1 MNYFKKILLFAKP
14 YRKYAVLN
22 IIFNIFYAL
31 FSTLGFLALI
41 PMLDVLFKQEKPPV
55 KIAPTWEGIT
65 GIKDFIFDYLNFYVT
80 QIRVDYGESSTLF
93 FVCGLIVSLFL
104 LKNISNYFAMFFIT
118 FLRNGVLRDL
128 RDTTAKKI
136 IQLPVSFFS
145 EKRKGDVMARITT
158 DIQEIQWTFLAVLEL
173 AVREP
178 LNIIFTLISMIML
191 SAKLTLFVFIFLPI
205 SGIIISM
212 IGKKLKKHSDRA
224 QKEQGH
230 FLSLIEETLTGLRVI
245 KGYNAEKKM
254 SNKIFTSTSKLNKIL
269 NSLLNR
275 QNIASPLSETL
286 GIASVAVIL
295 WFGGHMVLVEN
306 TMDGATFIGF
316 ITLTYNILAPAKQI
330 SKASYNIKKGNAA
343 AERILEILETENTIV
358 DPEQP
363 KELKSFESEITFE
376 NISFKY
382 DQDYVLED
390 FSLTIPKGKTVA
402 LVGQSGS
409 GKSTL
414 ANLIT
419 RFYDVNKGSVKI
431 DGKDIREVT
440 QHDLRSLMGIVNQ
453 KAILFND
460 TIKNNIMLGVE
471 NATDEEVENAAKIAN
486 AHEFIMNRPNGYDDN
501 IGDSGDQLSGGQQQ
515 RISIARAVLKN
526 PPIMILDEA
535 TSALDTEAEKA
546 VQDALENMMKN
557 RTSIVIAHRLS
568 TIKNADLIVVMR
580 NGKIVEKGTHQ
591 ELIAHQG
598 EYHKLVNMQSFD

>member
-31 FSTLGFLALI
+31 FGTLAFLALM
-41 PMLDVLFKQEKPPV
+41 PMLDVLF
-55 KIAPTWEGIT
+55 
-65 GIKDFIFDYLNFYVT
+65 GIKDAVTEPPVFEGISKMKEFIFDYMNYGAT
-80 QIRVDYGESSTLF
+80 TIRNEYGEGKTLI
-93 FVCGLIVSLFL
+93 FVCGLIIVMFL
-104 LKNISNYFAMFFIT
+104 LKNISSYFAMFFIT

-128 RDTTAKKI
+128 RDATAKKI
-136 IQLPVSFFS
+136 IELPISYFS

-173 AVREP
+173 VVREP
-178 LNIIFTLISMIML
+178 LTILITLIIMITL

-205 SGIIISM
+205 SGICISM

-245 KGYNAEKKM
+245 KGYNAEKKI
-254 SNKIFTSTSKLNKIL
+254 SSKIFTSTSKLNKIL

-275 QNIASPLSETL
+275 QNIASPLSEFL
-286 GIASVAVIL
+286 GVASVAVIL
-295 WFGGHMVLVEN
+295 WFGGQMVLIEKS
-306 TMDGATFIGF
+306 MEASAFIVY
-316 ITLTYNILAPAKQI
+316 ITLTYQILAPAKQI

-343 AERILEILETENTIV
+343 AERILEVLETKNTIV
-358 DPEQP
+358 DPEKP
-363 KELKSFESEITFE
+363 KELNSFKNEITFE

-382 DQDYVLED
+382 DEEYVLED

-419 RFYDVNKGSVKI
+419 RFYDVNKGAIKI
-431 DGKDIREVT
+431 DGTDIRDVT
-440 QHDLRSLMGIVNQ
+440 QHDLRNLMGIVNQ

-460 TIKNNIMLGVE
+460 TIKNNIMLGVDE
-471 NATDEEVENAAKIAN
+471 ATDEEIIHAAKIAN
-486 AHEFIMNRPNGYDDN
+486 AHEFIIKRPNGYDDN
-501 IGDSGDQLSGGQQQ
+501 IGDAGDQLSGGQQQ
-515 RISIARAVLKN
+515 RLSIARAVLKN
-526 PPIMILDEA
+526 PPIMVLDEA
-535 TSALDTEAEKA
+535 TSALDTESEKA
-546 VQDALENMMKN
+546 VQEALENMMKN

-568 TIKNADLIVVMR
+568 TIQNADIIVVLR
-580 NGKIVEKGTHQ
+580 NGKIVEKGSHQ